1 MEGDHGAHLP
11 LVNHQRCAQA
21 AQNKA
26 WRRRAGGHAAL
37 LTYDAAVPA
46 LQRGCGAGDGPVAAV
61 LGRDVGADGWQGGAG
76 AAGGR

>member
-1 MEGDHGAHLP
+1 MHGDRLSTREQAEQEG
-11 LVNHQRCAQA
+11 N
-21 AQNKA
+21 
-26 WRRRAGGHAAL
+26 AAL

-61 LGRDVGADGWQGGAG
+61 LGGDAGADGWQRGAG